1 MKFFVKTI
9 YLIFIILIGFLPTNK
24 IASKENKFNYKKE
37 DISNYFYGNISLK
50 KNYIKESYK
59 YLNEVK
65 NLKGK
70 HTNFNI
76 LFIRNL
82 VLLEKFDEAF
92 KFSKSI
98 WKEEELF
105 FEIDLLL
112 GLESFINKD
121 YIKAKKHFIRL
132 NEITPYNLLF
142 DRLLG
147 NMLVSWTNAA
157 EGKKGESFGF
167 LNKIPNRYDSIKK
180 IQNGFLHCYF
190 DMPETEMA
198 FRELTEND
206 KLDFSRY
213 NFFLINYLI
222 SKNENKKIENLIDNM
237 QGSYDSNL
245 LIKESK
251 NFILN
256 KNKKE
261 VKNLFNC
268 KNPKEN
274 ISEIFY
280 VIANLYSTEKS
291 YQLSNFYLNISF
303 LLNNNF
309 SPNKALLAEN
319 LFYQKKYDLSKQ
331 AYKSI
336 KKIGPAFSWYA
347 AKSISTIIFLE
358 TEDKKLSISNL
369 KNNFNLIKN
378 PTFDNYF
385 ELANFYK
392 KNDFFK
398 EAVKYYSLALE
409 NIDENHDL
417 VPKILDRRGTSYERM
432 GDWEN
437 AEMDLLKSLEILP
450 NQPYVLNYLAYS
462 WTEKKIHIERAL
474 EMLNEAMKLQ
484 TNDGYITDSLGWAYY
499 VKKDYKNAEK
509 FLQKAVELLP
519 LDPTINDHYGDVLWM
534 LNKDI
539 QARYVW
545 KYILSLDDIDEKL
558 KDNLSKKIIYGINK
572 KL

>member
-1 MKFFVKTI
+1 MKFFIKTI
-9 YLIFIILIGFLPTNK
+9 YFIFIIFIALFSANK
-24 IASKENKFNYKKE
+24 IASKENKISYKKE
-37 DISNYFYGNISLK
+37 DISNYFSGNVFLK
-50 KNYIKESYK
+50 NNFNKESYK
-59 YLNEVK
+59 YLSEVK
-65 NLKGK
+65 NLKDK
-70 HTNFNI
+70 HSNFNI

-82 VLLEKFDEAF
+82 ILLEKFDEAF
-92 KFSKSI
+92 EFSKSI
-98 WKEEELF
+98 WKKEELF
-105 FEIDLLL
+105 FEVDLLL

-121 YIKAKKHFIRL
+121 YVKAKKHFIRL

-147 NMLVSWTNAA
+147 NILVSWVNAA
-157 EGKKGESFGF
+157 EDKREESFVF
-167 LNKIPNRYDSIKK
+167 LSKIPNRYDSIKK
-180 IQNGFLHCYF
+180 IQNAFLYCHF

-198 FRELTEND
+198 FRELTEKD

-222 SKNENKKIENLIDNM
+222 SKNENEKIDNLIDNM

-245 LIKESK
+245 LIKEAK
-251 NFILN
+251 NFVLN
-256 KNKKE
+256 KNKKK
-261 VKNLFNC
+261 VKNLFSC
-268 KNPKEN
+268 KNPKDN
-274 ISEIFY
+274 IAEIFY

-291 YQLSNFYLNISF
+291 YQLSNFYLNISL
-303 LLNNNF
+303 LLNNSF

-319 LFYQKKYDLSKQ
+319 LFYQKKYKLSKQ

-358 TEDKKLSISNL
+358 TEDKKLSIVDL
-369 KNNFNLIKN
+369 KNNFDLIKK
-378 PTFDNYF
+378 PSFEKYY

-392 KNDFFK
+392 KYDFFK
-398 EAVKYYSLALE
+398 EAVKYYSFALE

-417 VPKILDRRGTSYERM
+417 IPKILDRRGTSYERM
-432 GDWEN
+432 GDWDN
-437 AEMDLLKSLEILP
+437 AEVDLLKSLEILP
-450 NQPYVLNYLAYS
+450 DQPYVLNYLAYS
-462 WTEKKIHIERAL
+462 WTEKEIHIDRAV

-484 TNDGYITDSLGWAYY
+484 VNDGYITDSIGWAYY
-499 VKKDYKNAEK
+499 AKKDYKSAEK
-509 FLQKAVELLP
+509 FLQRAVELLP

-545 KYILSLDDIDEKL
+545 KYILGLDDIDEEL